1 MPDPETIIE
10 LMEDYDLDL
19 DQAKEAAEVMDEY
32 EIDDPD
38 IAVEISEDMN

>member
-1 MPDPETIIE
+1 MDPETIIE

-19 DQAKEAAEVMDEY
+19 DEARELADFMDEN

-38 IAVEISEDMN
+38 IAQEMYKNK